1 MRKILLIVAVVLTLV
16 SILFSILPL
25 DTLALAPIGLALLF
39 IFFAFKKSDV
49 KQRKFTK
56 FLFIITYICGL
67 YVLGKTYLI
76 KDKVTVDTKFEQE
89 KVDSKKEDLKDLEG
103 LE

>member
-1 MRKILLIVAVVLTLV
+1 MRKILVIVAVVLTII

-39 IFFAFKKSDV
+39 IFLTFKKSDV
-49 KQRKFTK
+49 KQKKITK
-56 FLFIITYICGL
+56 LLFIITYICAL

>member
-1 MRKILLIVAVVLTLV
+1 MRKILLIVAVLLTLI

-56 FLFIITYICGL
+56 LLFIITYICGL

-76 KDKVTVDTKFEQE
+76 KDKVTVDTNFEQE

>member
-1 MRKILLIVAVVLTLV
+1 MRKILLIVAVVLTLI

-56 FLFIITYICGL
+56 LLFIITYICGL

-76 KDKVTVDTKFEQE
+76 KDKVTVDTNFEQE

>member
-39 IFFAFKKSDV
+39 IFFAYKKSDV

-76 KDKVTVDTKFEQE
+76 KDKVTVDTNFEQE

>member
-76 KDKVTVDTKFEQE
+76 KDKVTVDTNFEQE

>member
-56 FLFIITYICGL
+56 LLFIITYICGL

-76 KDKVTVDTKFEQE
+76 KDKVTVDTNFEQE

>member
-56 FLFIITYICGL
+56 LLFIITYICAL

-76 KDKVTVDTKFEQE
+76 KYKVTVDTNFEQE

>member
-56 FLFIITYICGL
+56 LLFIITYICGL

-76 KDKVTVDTKFEQE
+76 KDKVTVDNKFEQE

>member
-49 KQRKFTK
+49 KQRKFTI

-76 KDKVTVDTKFEQE
+76 KDKVTVDTNFEQE